1 MKLSESIGRILSGL
15 GLLTGSVW
23 VQAAVVEGEVHDA
36 LGRPVPHAV
45 VAIKVPGQRATV
57 AHATTDSQGHFSFEG
72 LVPGQYQVT
81 ATAETYQAGAAKL
94 SLQADN
100 DHLQTLLTLNSTQAL
115 RVHVKVKH
123 KQPAQNQVSQ
133 ETGTST
139 YQFTQ
144 KDIDKL
150 PDGSNTSF
158 NQVLLQAPGV
168 VQDSYG
174 QLHVRGDHADLQYR
188 INGIMLPDSIAGF
201 GQSLDTHFAHSIQ
214 LLTGALPAQYGYH
227 TAGIVDIKT
236 QSGAFAQGGS
246 LGAEVGSYGEQ
257 TVFGD
262 VAGHQGRLNYYLG
275 GSLLRTDIGI
285 ENPVNNKNPQHDQT
299 HQAKAFGYLSYLLDD
314 VSSMSLIFGT
324 TNNRFQIPNIPG
336 ETAPYQVQGS
346 AGPNSSQLNDQQR
359 ETTHYMIASY
369 QAAVGD
375 RWNYQVSLFTRY
387 TDVNFQPDVTGD
399 LAFNGVSSA
408 VLRSGWTNG
417 IQSDAT
423 YQLDEHHTL
432 RMGTYLSTEKLVNNS
447 QLEAL
452 PGNVMV
458 NPPTQSSTQPVAFG
472 SYGSQM
478 ASTEGVYLQDEWKAT
493 KKLTVNYGARMDA
506 IQAYVQGD
514 QLSPRL
520 NMLYQLTPDT
530 TTHIGYSRFFTPPP
544 TDQITTATLAASQN
558 TLAAPM
564 VNQNNTVKPER
575 SNYYDAGI
583 DQQLTPKLSVGI
595 DSYYQQLQDL
605 LDEGQFGS
613 ALLYTPFNYQYGKI
627 YGVEFTSNYRDDNFS
642 AYLNVAR
649 STAMGKNIIS
659 SQYVFAPDELNYI
672 SNHWIHLDH
681 DQTWTASGGMTYSV
695 WDTNYTLDV
704 LSGTGLRSGFA
715 NQGHMPGYL
724 QVNVSAD
731 RNFVLQGL
739 GKFDGRVGITNLL
752 DRAYELRD
760 GTGVGV
766 GAPQWGP
773 RRGFFVS
780 LTKNF

>member
-1 MKLSESIGRILSGL
+1 MNLSDSTWKLLSGL
-15 GLLTGSVW
+15 WLVTGSSW
-23 VQAAVVEGEVHDA
+23 IHAAVVEGVVNDA
-36 LGRPVPHAV
+36 LGRPLAKVS
-45 VAIKVPGQRATV
+45 VAIKVPGHKAVVGST
-57 AHATTDSQGHFSFEG
+57 TTDSQGHFSFAG
-72 LVPGQYQVT
+72 LAPGQYQVS
-81 ATAETYQAGAAKL
+81 ATDATYQAGSARV

-100 DHLQTLLTLNSTQAL
+100 DHRQTLLTLNSTQAL
-115 RVHVKVKH
+115 RVHVKVRH
-123 KQPAQNQVSQ
+123 KQHVRNQVSK

-227 TAGIVDIKT
+227 TAGVVDIRT

-262 VAGHQGRLNYYLG
+262 VAGHSGRLNYYLG
-275 GSLLRTDIGI
+275 GSLMRSDIGI

-299 HQAKAFGYLSYLLDD
+299 HQGKAFGYFSYLIDD
-314 VSSMSLIFGT
+314 VSSVSLIFGT
-324 TNNRFQIPNIPG
+324 TNNRFQIPTISG
-336 ETAPYQVQGS
+336 EVAPYQVQGGTGLAS
-346 AGPNSSQLNDQQR
+346 AQLNDQQR
-359 ETTHYMIASY
+359 ETTHYLIATY
-369 QAAVGD
+369 QGAVGD
-375 RWNYQVSLFTRY
+375 RWNYQVSLFSRY

-399 LAFNGVSSA
+399 LAYTGVSSA
-408 VLRSGWTNG
+408 VVRSGWTNG

-423 YQLDEHHTL
+423 YRLDEHHTL
-432 RMGTYLSTEKLVNNS
+432 RMGTYLSTEKLVDNS
-447 QLEAL
+447 QLQAL

-458 NPPTQSSTQPVAFG
+458 SPPTQASTVPVAFG
-472 SYGSQM
+472 SYSSQL
-478 ASTEGVYLQDEWKAT
+478 ASTEGIYLQDEWKLT
-493 KKLTVNYGARMDA
+493 RKLTVNYGARLDA

-520 NMLYQLTPDT
+520 NMLYQLAADT
-530 TTHIGYSRFFTPPP
+530 TAHIGYSRYFTPPP
-544 TDQITTATLAASQN
+544 TDQIMTATIASSQG
-558 TLAAPM
+558 TLAAPT
-564 VNQNNTVKPER
+564 NDQNNTVKPER

-583 DQQLTPKLSVGI
+583 DQQITSKFTVGV
-595 DSYYQQLQDL
+595 DSYYQQIQNL

-613 ALLYTPFNYQYGKI
+613 ALIYTPFNYQYGKI

-649 STAMGKNIIS
+649 STAMGKNITS

-672 SNHWIHLDH
+672 SNHWTHLDH
-681 DQTWTASGGMTYSV
+681 DQTWTASGGLTYSA

-704 LSGTGLRSGFA
+704 LAGTGLRNGFA
-715 NQGHMPGYL
+715 NQGHMPGYM

-731 RNFVLQGL
+731 RTFIMQGL
-739 GKFDGRVGITNLL
+739 GKLDGRVGITNLL

-766 GAPQWGP
+766 G
-773 RRGFFVS
+773 
-780 LTKNF
+780 